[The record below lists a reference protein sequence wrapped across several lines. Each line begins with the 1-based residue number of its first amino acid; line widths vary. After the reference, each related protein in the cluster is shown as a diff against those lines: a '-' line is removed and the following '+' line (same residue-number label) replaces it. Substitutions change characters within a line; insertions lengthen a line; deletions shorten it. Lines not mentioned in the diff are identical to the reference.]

1 MQRRASIED
10 RLWISPLPHA
20 AHRDD
25 HGCLLATRYVL
36 RPRPWCPPRPP
47 HASPRAARS
56 SARTCAASAALAQHL
71 PPASRAMRARSARA
85 RATSELLRPLLHAC
99 DRRHEWRGLGASL
112 ARTRAHCSVVAA
124 RSRLRIPPRQCDPR
138 PSRARALVSPVQASS
153 STLSPSAP
161 SRPTLR
167 PMVIPTTAPPTPPS
181 PMPAHQLSRR
191 RRRPLSRRRPSRSA
205 RSAKHPSPHPLRRRR
220 RPLSHRRPRRRARP
234 RRACPASDRSP
245 ANPK

>member
-1 MQRRASIED
+1 MPPTATTMGAF
-10 RLWISPLPHA
+10 SPLGMCCGRGHG
-20 AHRDD
+20 AHR
-25 HGCLLATRYVL
+25 ARRT
-36 RPRPWCPPRPP
+36 PR
-47 HASPRAARS
+47 HAPRAPLHGPVLLR
-56 SARTCAASAALAQHL
+56 L
-71 PPASRAMRARSARA
+71 PSLNTSDGSRAMRARSARA
-85 RATSELLRPLLHAC
+85 RATSTSKLLRPLLHAC
-99 DRRHEWRGLGASL
+99 DPRHEWRGLGASR
-112 ARTRAHCSVVAA
+112 ARTRAHRSVVAA

-205 RSAKHPSPHPLRRRR
+205 RSAKHPSPQPLRRRR